1 MLRLLKAGLNKGT
14 MMSDV
19 LFALLTSIV
28 SGCLGALALILL
40 VLALNDF

>member
-1 MLRLLKAGLNKGT
+1 MLRLFKAGLNKGT

-28 SGCLGALALILL
+28 SGCLGGLALILL